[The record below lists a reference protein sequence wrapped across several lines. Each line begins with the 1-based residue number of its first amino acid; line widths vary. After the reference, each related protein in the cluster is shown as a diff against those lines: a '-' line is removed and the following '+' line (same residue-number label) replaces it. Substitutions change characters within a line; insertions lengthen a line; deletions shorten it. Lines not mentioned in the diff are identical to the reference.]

1 MKTLLTTLLTL
12 ISLQSYAVIK
22 TQAQMECEVQ
32 LIPEQISEVTSI
44 GIDTIKSKASNLD
57 PKALN
62 TLGMLYLS
70 GVLVDKN
77 EELGFNYIKQ
87 AAELGRPGAAK
98 GLFSLYF
105 CGLGTEADNDKGI
118 EWLEKHLEN
127 LVYSYDFDGNKGK
140 WMGSKEYVDTA
151 YTLVN
156 QYIGSVNPKH
166 KLKIPGVIDTLIK
179 QTYMSVT
186 ALENIAA
193 KPEMYRR
200 IMVDTKLTDSQIANN
215 YNQRAKEA
223 KIRLDE
229 LLAFKANNN

>member
-1 MKTLLTTLLTL
+1 
-12 ISLQSYAVIK
+12 
-22 TQAQMECEVQ
+22 MECEVQ
-32 LIPEQISEVTSI
+32 LTPEQTKEVTSI
-44 GIDTIKSKASNLD
+44 GIDTIKSKANNLD

-77 EELGFNYIKQ
+77 EELGFDYMKQ

-105 CGLGTEADNDKGI
+105 CGLGTEADDDKGI
-118 EWLEKHLEN
+118 EWLEKHLES

-151 YTLVN
+151 YALVN
-156 QYIGSVNPKH
+156 QYISSVNPKH

-179 QTYMSVT
+179 QTSMSVT

-200 IMVDTKLTDSQIANN
+200 IMVDTKLTDSQIVNN

-223 KIRLDE
+223 KVRLDE
-229 LLAFKANNN
+229 LLAFKANNQ

>member
-1 MKTLLTTLLTL
+1 
-12 ISLQSYAVIK
+12 
-22 TQAQMECEVQ
+22 MECEVQ

-151 YTLVN
+151 YALVN
-156 QYIGSVNPKH
+156 QYISGVNPKY

-179 QTYMSVT
+179 QTSMSVT
-186 ALENIAA
+186 ALEDIAA
-193 KPEMYRR
+193 KPEMYRS
-200 IMVDTKLTDSQIANN
+200 IMVDTKLTDSQIVNN

-223 KIRLDE
+223 KVRLDE
-229 LLAFKANNN
+229 LLAFKANNQ